1 MFDTGE
7 KWSDNYLYS
16 LSRQSGKQEIGAI
29 ENKREKN
36 NRMKMGTTIDKY
48 TIYIDNEINQYKI
61 ICIREWLEGQF
72 GGNA

>member
-16 LSRQSGKQEIGAI
+16 LSRLSDEQEIGAI
-29 ENKREKN
+29 ENKREKS

-61 ICIREWLEGQF
+61 ICIREWLEG
-72 GGNA
+72 